1 MTDITPQTDA
11 EEVTAAHYDADE
23 EAIESTRAPLLDHLS
38 ELRDRLLWSV
48 GSIAIGFFICFAFWH
63 FLLRAL
69 LLPYE
74 NAVIAVKG
82 VEALKTGMGLIYT
95 APLEAFLTQIKVAL
109 FGGICLAFP
118 MISFQLYRFVAPGL
132 YSHEKKAFTPFLLM
146 APVLFMLGAAMAYFV
161 VMPMVMQFSLRQEL
175 TAGAGAVSVFYQ
187 GKISEYVG
195 MITTLILGFGGCFQ
209 LPVVQLLLGRAGIVD
224 SATWLSNGRYAIFG
238 IFVVAA
244 VVTPPDVISQLALAV
259 PLIMLY
265 YLGAWMVKLGEP
277 KSPPASS
284 N

>member
-11 EEVTAAHYDADE
+11 EDIAAAHYDADE

-48 GSIAIGFFICFAFWH
+48 GSVVIGFAICFGFWQH
-63 FLLRAL
+63 ILTAL
-69 LLPYE
+69 LLPYQD
-74 NAVIAVKG
+74 AVEAVKG
-82 VEALKTGMGLIYT
+82 AVALQKEMALQTTG
-95 APLEAFLTQIKVAL
+95 PLETFTTRIKVAL
-109 FGGICLAFP
+109 FGGIMVAFP

-132 YSHEKKAFTPFLLM
+132 YSHEKKAFTPFLLL
-146 APVLFMLGAAMAYFV
+146 APILFILGAAMAYFI
-161 VMPMVMQFSLRQEL
+161 VMPMVMQFSLRQDL
-175 TAGAGAVSVFYQ
+175 AAGVGKVSVVYQ
-187 GKISEYVG
+187 GRLTEYVG

-224 SATWLSNGRYAIFG
+224 SETWLSNGRYAIFG

-244 VVTPPDVISQLALAV
+244 IVTPPDVISQLALAV
-259 PLIMLY
+259 PLIVLY

-277 KSPPASS
+277 KGEKAE
-284 N
+284 

>member
-1 MTDITPQTDA
+1 MTDIVPQSDTEEVKAAQYDA
-11 EEVTAAHYDADE
+11 EED
-23 EAIESTRAPLLDHLS
+23 AIESTRAPLLDHLS

-48 GSIAIGFFICFAFWH
+48 GSIAIGFMVCFGFWH
-63 FLLRAL
+63 LILQGLLH
-69 LLPYE
+69 PYE
-74 NAVIAVKG
+74 QAVIAVKG
-82 VEALKTGMGLIYT
+82 AAALKSGMALIYT

-109 FGGICLAFP
+109 FGGIFLAFP

-146 APVLFMLGAAMAYFV
+146 APVLFTMGAAMAYFV

-175 TAGAGAVSVFYQ
+175 SGGAGGVSVFYQ

-195 MITTLILGFGGCFQ
+195 MITTLILGFGSCFQ

-224 SATWLSNGRYAIFG
+224 GKTWLSNGRYAIFG

-244 VVTPPDVISQLALAV
+244 VVTPPDVISQLSLAI
-259 PLIMLY
+259 PLIILY
-265 YLGAWMVKLGEP
+265 YMGAWMVKMGDP
-277 KSPPASS
+277 KDEAT
-284 N
+284 